1 MVEDIFP
8 VMVKDALITSH
19 PVSTEIKDPE
29 EIQQFFDM
37 ISYNKVIMVM
47 IMMVVM
53 MVMMMVMMI
62 LFFFFF
68 LYTLLSQWEFS
79 HGKCGSLS
87 PRKASC
93 SRVAQPNPN
102 H

>member
-1 MVEDIFP
+1 
-8 VMVKDALITSH
+8 MVKDALITSH

-37 ISYNKVIMVM
+37 ISYNKV
-47 IMMVVM
+47 
-53 MVMMMVMMI
+53 MMVMMI

-93 SRVAQPNPN
+93 SRVALPNPN
-102 H
+102 R